1 MARTILYLQG
11 ISEIGGA
18 ERALLSV
25 LERLDKTC
33 WQPAVACPATGP
45 LVTELK
51 SRGIPTYPMV
61 FPAWRKLTHVLWRVP
76 AWLKLARLVQ
86 AIRPD
91 LIHVNDLY
99 WMPQALLANRRW
111 SIPVVATVRQN
122 LKPARV
128 RQYGLDR
135 AAFVVTVSNASRDV
149 LLKAGVPAERVR
161 TIYTGVDPDRFSP
174 EYDGTLVRTQ
184 LGIPTEAPVI
194 GCVANVLEIKGHDI
208 LLHAFAN
215 VVKVHPTAHLLI
227 VGRDTSSYGAEM
239 RALADRLGIAERT
252 HFAGFQPDVRPYLAA
267 MNLVVLPSRSEALG
281 LALLEA
287 MAMEKAVVASAVGGI
302 PEIVADG
309 VTGKLVSPED
319 PAALSGVIIE
329 LLSHPERLIEGGR
342 QGRKRIHSAF
352 TVEAETKAL
361 DSIYRSLIKDER
373 SPDKEASPGP
383 AFVWGTYR

>member
-11 ISEIGGA
+11 INEIGGA

-25 LERLDKTC
+25 LERLDRTY

-51 SRGIPTYPMV
+51 SQGVPTYPMV

-86 AIRPD
+86 AIRPA
-91 LIHVNDLY
+91 LVHVNDLY
-99 WMPQALLANRRW
+99 WVPQALLATRRRN
-111 SIPVVATVRQN
+111 IPVVVTVRQN
-122 LKPARV
+122 FKLARV
-128 RQYGLDR
+128 RQYRLDQ
-135 AAFVVTVSNASRDV
+135 AGFVVTVSNAARDV
-149 LLKAGVPAERVR
+149 LIKAGVPAERVR

-174 EYDGTLVRTQ
+174 EYDGTPVRKQ

-194 GCVANVLEIKGHDI
+194 GCLANVLEIKGYDI
-208 LLHAFAN
+208 LLEAFDD

-227 VGRDTSSYGAEM
+227 VGRDTSSYGGEM
-239 RALADRLGIAERT
+239 RALANRLGVAERT

-287 MAMEKAVVASAVGGI
+287 MAMGKAVVASAVGGI

-309 VTGKLVSPED
+309 VTGKLVPPED
-319 PAALSGVIIE
+319 PTALSRAIIE

-342 QGRKRIHSAF
+342 QGRKRIHSSF
-352 TVEAETKAL
+352 TVEAETQAL
-361 DSIYRSLIKDER
+361 ESIYRFLLKDE
-373 SPDKEASPGP
+373 SSTDKETSPRSVSVRD
-383 AFVWGTYR
+383 A

>member
-25 LERLDKTC
+25 LERLDRTC
-33 WQPAVACPATGP
+33 WQPVVACPATGP

-51 SRGIPTYPMV
+51 SLGVPTYPMV
-61 FPAWRKLTHVLWRVP
+61 FPAWRKLTHMLWRVP
-76 AWLKLARLVQ
+76 SWLKLARLVQ

-91 LIHVNDLY
+91 LVHVNDLY
-99 WMPQALLANRRW
+99 WVPQALRGTRRQN
-111 SIPVVATVRQN
+111 IPVVVTVRQN
-122 LKPARV
+122 LKPVRV
-128 RQYGLDR
+128 RQYCLDR
-135 AAFVVTVSNASRDV
+135 AAFVVTVSNAARDV
-149 LLKAGVPAERVR
+149 LIKAGLLAERVR
-161 TIYTGVDPDRFSP
+161 TIYTGVDPDRLSP
-174 EYDGTLVRTQ
+174 EFDGTPVRKQ
-184 LGIPTEAPVI
+184 LGIPNGAPVV
-194 GCVANVLEIKGHDI
+194 GCLANVLEIKGHDI
-208 LLHAFAN
+208 LLQAFAN
-215 VVKVHPTAHLLI
+215 VVKVHPTAHLLL

-239 RALADRLGIAERT
+239 RALANRLGVAERT

-287 MAMEKAVVASAVGGI
+287 MAMGKAVVASAVGRI

-309 VTGKLVSPED
+309 ITGKLVPPED
-319 PAALSGVIIE
+319 PAALSGAIIE

-352 TVEAETKAL
+352 TIEAETQAL
-361 DSIYRSLIKDER
+361 ESSYRFLLKDESSTDKAT
-373 SPDKEASPGP
+373 SPRP
-383 AFVWGTYR
+383 AFVRDA